1 MNNSNIDHQKSGNLS
16 TDESTSKSTST
27 STINEV
33 KGMSFKYFIAIVLT
47 CTVIFLIC
55 QIIVYLGFREHR
67 KSIIDIYQISP
78 STQFIDS
85 GTSFENID
93 SLISGLDIPC
103 SQKIELQ
110 HSIKVVAGDISSTI
124 KNNIE
129 LDALK
134 QAKNDNIQNG
144 TKDLLEL
151 LYAKIQHEY
160 ESIQIWYGILTVI
173 FLIFSF
179 YSLYKIDDI
188 IRQGKDGLKEL
199 DHIREQG
206 DEKIKSLGEEGDKTL
221 NAFAQKS
228 NEQLTNY
235 QTTFM
240 CRLGEIDNIV
250 KSKED
255 TINQSIRKTREDIE
269 SIYTEAQQKC
279 SELVSSGKLEISE
292 IKTTQVK
299 LSQQYSI
306 LQQQLDVVNTII
318 RNYQENNNQDGS
330 K

>member
-16 TDESTSKSTST
+16 TDELTSSST

-33 KGMSFKYFIAIVLT
+33 RGKSFKYFITIVLA

-67 KSIIDIYQISP
+67 KSIIDMYQISP
-78 STQFIDS
+78 STQFLDS

-134 QAKNDNIQNG
+134 QAKYDNIQNG
-144 TKDLLEL
+144 TRDLLEL
-151 LYAKIQHEY
+151 QYAKIQHEY

-179 YSLYKIDDI
+179 YSLYKVDDI
-188 IRQGKDGLKEL
+188 IRQGKDGLKDL
-199 DHIREQG
+199 DNIKEQG
-206 DEKIKSLGEEGDKTL
+206 DKKIKSFGEEGDKKL
-221 NAFAQKS
+221 NAFTQKS
-228 NEQLTNY
+228 SEQFNEFRDVFQ
-235 QTTFM
+235 
-240 CRLGEIDNIV
+240 RRIGEIDHVI

-255 TINQSIRKTREDIE
+255 FMNKQIEGTREKLDNIFE
-269 SIYTEAQQKC
+269 DAQHRC
-279 SELVSSGKLEISE
+279 SELVNSGKLEMSE
-292 IKTTQVK
+292 IKTNQEI

-318 RNYQENNNQDGS
+318 RNYQKNSSQDGG

>member
-16 TDESTSKSTST
+16 TDELTSSST

-33 KGMSFKYFIAIVLT
+33 RGKSFKYFITIVLA

-67 KSIIDIYQISP
+67 KSIIDMYQIST
-78 STQFIDS
+78 STQFMDS

-134 QAKNDNIQNG
+134 QAKYDNIQNG
-144 TKDLLEL
+144 TRDLLEL
-151 LYAKIQHEY
+151 QYAKIQHEY

-179 YSLYKIDDI
+179 YSLYKVDDI
-188 IRQGKDGLKEL
+188 IRQGKDGLKDL
-199 DHIREQG
+199 DNIKEQG
-206 DEKIKSLGEEGDKTL
+206 DKKIKSFGEEGDKKL
-221 NAFAQKS
+221 NAFTQKS
-228 NEQLTNY
+228 SEQFNEFRDVFQ
-235 QTTFM
+235 
-240 CRLGEIDNIV
+240 RRIGEIDHVI

-255 TINQSIRKTREDIE
+255 FMNKQVEGTREKLDNIFE
-269 SIYTEAQQKC
+269 DAQHRC
-279 SELVSSGKLEISE
+279 SELVNSGKLEMSE
-292 IKTTQVK
+292 IKTNQKK

-318 RNYQENNNQDGS
+318 RNYQKNSGQDGS

>member
-27 STINEV
+27 INEV
-33 KGMSFKYFIAIVLT
+33 RGMSFKYFIAIVLT

-55 QIIVYLGFREHR
+55 QIMVYLGFREHR

-134 QAKNDNIQNG
+134 QAKYDNIQNG
-144 TKDLLEL
+144 TRDLLEL
-151 LYAKIQHEY
+151 QYAKIQHEY

-173 FLIFSF
+173 FLVFSF
-179 YSLYKIDDI
+179 YSLYKVDDI
-188 IRQGKDGLKEL
+188 VKQGKDGLKDL
-199 DHIREQG
+199 DLIKDKADG
-206 DEKIKSLGEEGDKTL
+206 KIKSLGDEIDKTL
-221 NAFAQKS
+221 NAFKHKS
-228 NEQLTNY
+228 KEHFAKY
-235 QTTFM
+235 QNIFKQ
-240 CRLGEIDNIV
+240 RVGDIDNVI

-255 TINQSIRKTREDIE
+255 IMNKQVEGTQEKLDNIFED
-269 SIYTEAQQKC
+269 AQHRC
-279 SELVSSGKLEISE
+279 SELVNSGKLEMSE
-292 IKTTQVK
+292 IKINQEK

-318 RNYQENNNQDGS
+318 RNYQKNSGQDGS

>member
-1 MNNSNIDHQKSGNLS
+1 M
-16 TDESTSKSTST
+16 
-27 STINEV
+27 
-33 KGMSFKYFIAIVLT
+33 
-47 CTVIFLIC
+47 
-55 QIIVYLGFREHR
+55 
-67 KSIIDIYQISP
+67 YQISP
-78 STQFIDS
+78 STQFMDS

-134 QAKNDNIQNG
+134 QAKYDNIQNG
-144 TKDLLEL
+144 TRDLLEL
-151 LYAKIQHEY
+151 QYAKIQHEY

-179 YSLYKIDDI
+179 YSLYKVDDI
-188 IRQGKDGLKEL
+188 IRQGKDGLKDL
-199 DHIREQG
+199 DNIKEQG
-206 DEKIKSLGEEGDKTL
+206 DKKIKSFGEEGDKKL
-221 NAFAQKS
+221 NAFTQKS
-228 NEQLTNY
+228 SEQFNEFRDVFQ
-235 QTTFM
+235 
-240 CRLGEIDNIV
+240 RRIGEIDHVI

-255 TINQSIRKTREDIE
+255 FMNKQVEGTREKLDNIFE
-269 SIYTEAQQKC
+269 DAQHRC
-279 SELVSSGKLEISE
+279 SELVNSGKLEMSE
-292 IKTTQVK
+292 IKTNQKK
-299 LSQQYSI
+299 LSQLYSI

-318 RNYQENNNQDGS
+318 SNYQKNSGQDGS

>member
-16 TDESTSKSTST
+16 TDELTSSST

-33 KGMSFKYFIAIVLT
+33 RGKSFKYFITIVLA

-67 KSIIDIYQISP
+67 KSIIDMYQISP
-78 STQFIDS
+78 STQFMDS

-134 QAKNDNIQNG
+134 QAKYDNIQNG
-144 TKDLLEL
+144 TRDLLEL
-151 LYAKIQHEY
+151 QYAKIQHEY

-179 YSLYKIDDI
+179 YSLYKVDDI
-188 IRQGKDGLKEL
+188 IRQGKDGLKDL
-199 DHIREQG
+199 DNIKEQG
-206 DEKIKSLGEEGDKTL
+206 DKKIKSFGEEGDKKL
-221 NAFAQKS
+221 NAFTQKS
-228 NEQLTNY
+228 SEQFNEFRDVFQ
-235 QTTFM
+235 
-240 CRLGEIDNIV
+240 RRIGEIDHVI

-255 TINQSIRKTREDIE
+255 FMNKQVEGTREKLDNIFE
-269 SIYTEAQQKC
+269 DAQHRC
-279 SELVSSGKLEISE
+279 SELVNSGKLEMSE
-292 IKTTQVK
+292 IKINQEK

-318 RNYQENNNQDGS
+318 RNYQKNSGQDGS

>member
-16 TDESTSKSTST
+16 TDELTSSST

-33 KGMSFKYFIAIVLT
+33 RGKSFKYFNTIVLA

-67 KSIIDIYQISP
+67 KSIIDMYQISP
-78 STQFIDS
+78 STQFMDS

-134 QAKNDNIQNG
+134 QAKYDNIQNG
-144 TKDLLEL
+144 TRDLLEL
-151 LYAKIQHEY
+151 QYAKIQHEY

-173 FLIFSF
+173 FLVFSF
-179 YSLYKIDDI
+179 YSLYF
-188 IRQGKDGLKEL
+188 
-199 DHIREQG
+199 
-206 DEKIKSLGEEGDKTL
+206 SLL
-221 NAFAQKS
+221 PH
-228 NEQLTNY
+228 
-235 QTTFM
+235 
-240 CRLGEIDNIV
+240 
-250 KSKED
+250 
-255 TINQSIRKTREDIE
+255 QS
-269 SIYTEAQQKC
+269 
-279 SELVSSGKLEISE
+279 
-292 IKTTQVK
+292 
-299 LSQQYSI
+299 
-306 LQQQLDVVNTII
+306 
-318 RNYQENNNQDGS
+318 
-330 K
+330 

>member
-1 MNNSNIDHQKSGNLS
+1 MNNSNTDHQKSGNLS
-16 TDESTSKSTST
+16 TDELTSGST

-33 KGMSFKYFIAIVLT
+33 RGKSFKYFITIVLA

-67 KSIIDIYQISP
+67 KSIIDMYQISP
-78 STQFIDS
+78 STQFMDS

-110 HSIKVVAGDISSTI
+110 HSIKVVAGDISSKI

-134 QAKNDNIQNG
+134 QAKYDNIQNG
-144 TKDLLEL
+144 TRDLLEL
-151 LYAKIQHEY
+151 QYAKIQHEY

-179 YSLYKIDDI
+179 YSLYKVDDI
-188 IRQGKDGLKEL
+188 IRQGKDGLKDL
-199 DHIREQG
+199 DNIKEQG
-206 DEKIKSLGEEGDKTL
+206 DKKIKSFGEEGDKKL
-221 NAFAQKS
+221 NAFTQKS
-228 NEQLTNY
+228 SEQFNEFRDVFQ
-235 QTTFM
+235 
-240 CRLGEIDNIV
+240 RRIGEIDHVI

-255 TINQSIRKTREDIE
+255 FMNKQVEGTREKLDNIFE
-269 SIYTEAQQKC
+269 DAQHRC
-279 SELVSSGKLEISE
+279 FELVNSGKFEMSE
-292 IKTTQVK
+292 IKTNQKK

-318 RNYQENNNQDGS
+318 RNYQKNSGQDGS

>member
-1 MNNSNIDHQKSGNLS
+1 MNNSNIDHQKSSNLS
-16 TDESTSKSTST
+16 TDELTSSST
-27 STINEV
+27 STINNEV
-33 KGMSFKYFIAIVLT
+33 RGKSFKYFIIIVLA

-67 KSIIDIYQISP
+67 KSIIDMYQISP
-78 STQFIDS
+78 STQFMDS

-134 QAKNDNIQNG
+134 QAKYDNIQNG
-144 TKDLLEL
+144 TRDLLEL
-151 LYAKIQHEY
+151 QYAKIQHEY

-179 YSLYKIDDI
+179 YSLYKVDDI

-206 DEKIKSLGEEGDKTL
+206 DEKIKSFTKDGDKTL
-221 NAFAQKS
+221 NAFTRKS
-228 NEQLTNY
+228 DEHFGKFQDV
-235 QTTFM
+235 FK
-240 CRLGEIDNIV
+240 RRIGEIDNVI
-250 KSKED
+250 KAKED
-255 TINQSIRKTREDIE
+255 SMNHSVNQTRGEIE
-269 SIYTEAQQKC
+269 TMYNEAQQKC
-279 SELVSSGKLEISE
+279 SELVRRGEIEMSE
-292 IKTTQVK
+292 IKTEQER
-299 LSQQYSI
+299 LSQLYGI
-306 LQQQLDVVNTII
+306 LQQRLDVLNAII
-318 RNYQENNNQDGS
+318 RSYLENNNQDGS